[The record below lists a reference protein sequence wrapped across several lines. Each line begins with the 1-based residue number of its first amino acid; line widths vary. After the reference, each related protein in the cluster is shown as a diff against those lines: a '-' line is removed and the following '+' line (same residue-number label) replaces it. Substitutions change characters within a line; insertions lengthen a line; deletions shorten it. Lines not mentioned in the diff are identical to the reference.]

1 MYSDVRVETSFFS
14 YHSHTRRA
22 SETSKTRK
30 INKKMNNE
38 VYAAIAMALHDDLGY
53 NLHDSESGRLTIV
66 ARDSEWSSKAAK
78 MTAKV

>member
-1 MYSDVRVETSFFS
+1 MYSDVRVVK
-14 YHSHTRRA
+14 
-22 SETSKTRK
+22 SKVERIK
-30 INKKMNNE
+30 SKVIKMNNE

-66 ARDSEWSSKAAK
+66 ARESEWSSKAAK

>member
-1 MYSDVRVETSFFS
+1 MYSDVRVVK
-14 YHSHTRRA
+14 
-22 SETSKTRK
+22 SKVERIK
-30 INKKMNNE
+30 SKVIKMNNE

>member
-1 MYSDVRVETSFFS
+1 
-14 YHSHTRRA
+14 
-22 SETSKTRK
+22 
-30 INKKMNNE
+30 MNNE
-38 VYAAIAMALHDDLGY
+38 VYAASAMALHDDLGY

>member
-1 MYSDVRVETSFFS
+1 MSRNSRISRNSRLTGQYSKENNN
-14 YHSHTRRA
+14 
-22 SETSKTRK
+22 KT
-30 INKKMNNE
+30 MNNE

-53 NLHDSESGRLTIV
+53 NLHDSESGKLTIV

>member
-1 MYSDVRVETSFFS
+1 MYSDVRVVK
-14 YHSHTRRA
+14 
-22 SETSKTRK
+22 SKVERIK
-30 INKKMNNE
+30 SKVIKMNNE

-66 ARDSEWSSKAAK
+66 KRDSEWSSKAAK

>member
-1 MYSDVRVETSFFS
+1 MYSLYSL
-14 YHSHTRRA
+14 
-22 SETSKTRK
+22 K
-30 INKKMNNE
+30 IVKNKVIKMNNE

-66 ARDSEWSSKAAK
+66 AKDSEWASKAAK

>member
-1 MYSDVRVETSFFS
+1 MYYLYSL
-14 YHSHTRRA
+14 
-22 SETSKTRK
+22 K
-30 INKKMNNE
+30 IVKNKVIKKMNNE

-66 ARDSEWSSKAAK
+66 AKDSEWASKAAK

>member
-1 MYSDVRVETSFFS
+1 MYSDVRVVK
-14 YHSHTRRA
+14 
-22 SETSKTRK
+22 SKVERVK
-30 INKKMNNE
+30 SKVIKMNNE

>member
-1 MYSDVRVETSFFS
+1 MYSDVRVVK
-14 YHSHTRRA
+14 
-22 SETSKTRK
+22 SKVERVK
-30 INKKMNNE
+30 SKVIKMNNE

-66 ARDSEWSSKAAK
+66 TKESEWSSKAAK

>member
-1 MYSDVRVETSFFS
+1 MYSLYSLNIVT
-14 YHSHTRRA
+14 
-22 SETSKTRK
+22 
-30 INKKMNNE
+30 NKVIKMNKA

>member
-1 MYSDVRVETSFFS
+1 MLGVGGQSNKAFRHLTSNILYEYYFK
-14 YHSHTRRA
+14 R
-22 SETSKTRK
+22 
-30 INKKMNNE
+30 KMNNE

>member
-1 MYSDVRVETSFFS
+1 MYSDVRVVK
-14 YHSHTRRA
+14 
-22 SETSKTRK
+22 SKVERVK
-30 INKKMNNE
+30 SKVIKMNNE

-66 ARDSEWSSKAAK
+66 AKDSEWSSKAAK

>member
-1 MYSDVRVETSFFS
+1 MYSDVRVVK
-14 YHSHTRRA
+14 
-22 SETSKTRK
+22 SKVERVK
-30 INKKMNNE
+30 SKVIKMNNE

-66 ARDSEWSSKAAK
+66 ARESEWSSKAAK